1 MTIDPDTFRSV
12 LAQWPSGVSV
22 VTTVAGDGWHGMT
35 ASSFSSVSVDPP
47 LILVCLN
54 RRITTHALIEAS
66 GVFAVSVL
74 AKDQTVIG
82 RRFAGQER
90 VADRFA
96 GGAWQTRVT
105 GAPVLTD
112 AVGWLD
118 CRVVHAY
125 AGGDHTIF
133 VGAVLGAA
141 TERVVAPLLFH
152 SRAWGQLADVLPDAV
167 GVADSGLLSALRHHA
182 VPAGAAGTLAT
193 ALRAAGVRV
202 RVRDPHGCLTSAGD
216 RRTATALVAT
226 ADEVADA
233 ALGGAGVLELPAGDT
248 SGGAAGTRHIL
259 EEARRYDMT
268 AACWLPDAFAPA
280 RAGEVLAAVDALAA
294 LGCDEIGLDEGA
306 EAASPRQVRALLQ
319 DATVRASTSPRP
331 VSLRVR
337 LRDRHGLGL
346 VNALTAMK
354 SGVRHFDTTLGGIDG
369 VLACE
374 DVQFLADRLGVA
386 CDSPRAALVAAAA
399 DLERH
404 LGGALPGRTY
414 RVPIS

>member
-35 ASSFSSVSVDPP
+35 ASSFSSVSMDPP

-74 AKDQTVIG
+74 AKDQTMVG
-82 RRFAGQER
+82 RRFAGHEG

-96 GGAWQTRVT
+96 GGAWETRVT

-133 VGAVLGAA
+133 VGAVLGAS

-152 SRAWGQLADVLPDAV
+152 SRAWGQLADVLPDLV
-167 GVADSGLLSALRHHA
+167 SVADTGLLSALRTHA
-182 VPAGAAGTLAT
+182 VPATAAGALAT

-202 RVRDPHGCLTSAGD
+202 RVRDPYGCLVSTGD
-216 RRTATALVAT
+216 RHTATALVAT

-233 ALGGAGVLELPAGDT
+233 ALSGAGVIELPAGDPVVT
-248 SGGAAGTRHIL
+248 KHIL
-259 EEARRYDMT
+259 DEAGRYDMT

-280 RAGEVLAAVDALAA
+280 RAADVLDAVDMLAA
-294 LGCDEIGLDEGA
+294 LGCAEIGLDEGA
-306 EAASPRQVRALLQ
+306 EAASPRQVRELLQ
-319 DATVRASTSPRP
+319 DATVRAATRPIP

-386 CDSPRAALVAAAA
+386 CDSPRAALVTAAA

-414 RVPIS
+414 RVSTS

>member
-35 ASSFSSVSVDPP
+35 ASSFSSVSMDPP

-74 AKDQTVIG
+74 AKDQAMVG
-82 RRFAGQER
+82 RRFAGQ
-90 VADRFA
+90 VAGEDGVTDRFA
-96 GGAWQTRVT
+96 GGAWETRTT

-133 VGAVLGAA
+133 VGAVLGAS
-141 TERVVAPLLFH
+141 TERIVAPLLFH
-152 SRAWGQLADVLPDAV
+152 SRAWGQLADVLPDKV
-167 GVADSGLLSALRHHA
+167 GVADSGLLAALRTHT
-182 VPAGAAGTLAT
+182 VSAGVAGRLAT

-202 RVRDPHGCLTSAGD
+202 RVRDAYGCLTSSGD

-233 ALGGAGVLELPAGDT
+233 ALGGAGVLELVAGDPVVT
-248 SGGAAGTRHIL
+248 KHIL
-259 EEARRYDMT
+259 DEADRYDMT
-268 AACWLPDAFAPA
+268 ATCWLPDAFAPDRTA
-280 RAGEVLAAVDALAA
+280 DVLDAVDMLAA

-319 DATVRASTSPRP
+319 DATVRASTRLRP

-414 RVPIS
+414 RVSVS

>member
-54 RRITTHALIEAS
+54 RRIQTHALIEAS

-74 AKDQTVIG
+74 AKDQTMTG
-82 RRFAGQER
+82 RRFAGQEG
-90 VADRFA
+90 VTDRFA
-96 GGAWQTRVT
+96 DGAWQTRVT

-133 VGAVLGAA
+133 VGAVLGAS
-141 TERVVAPLLFH
+141 TERIVAPLLFH
-152 SRAWGQLADVLPDAV
+152 SRAWGQLADVLPDEV
-167 GVADSGLLSALRHHA
+167 SVADTGLLSALRTHA
-182 VPAGAAGTLAT
+182 VTAGTAGTLAT

-202 RVRDPHGCLTSAGD
+202 RVRDPHGCLTSAGE

-233 ALGGAGVLELPAGDT
+233 ALGGAGVLELTAGDVAT
-248 SGGAAGTRHIL
+248 TRHVL
-259 EEARRYDMT
+259 DEARRYDMT
-268 AACWLPDAFAPA
+268 ATCWLPDAFAPD
-280 RAGEVLAAVDALAA
+280 RAAEVLDAVDMLAA

-319 DATVRASTSPRP
+319 DATVRASITPQS

-374 DVQFLADRLGVA
+374 DVQFLAERLGVA
-386 CDSPRAALVAAAA
+386 CGSPRAALVAAAA
-399 DLERH
+399 ELERH